1 MSLSREQL
9 QELSRDLDAR
19 QRELLE
25 DVRVALENSGNK
37 EYLELFGQTPVDAG
51 DASVSDMLA
60 DLNLTMID
68 RHVNELRAIE
78 AAQARIRDGSYGE
91 CVDGGE
97 DIPFPRLKAYPT
109 ALRCVQH
116 QEVFERTHSQQGMP
130 TL

>member
-1 MSLSREQL
+1 MSLSPEQL
-9 QELSRDLDAR
+9 KELSNDLDAR

-25 DVRVALENSGNK
+25 DVRVSLENSGNK
-37 EYLELFGQTPVDAG
+37 EYLELFGQTPTDAG

-68 RHVNELRAIE
+68 RHITELRAIE
-78 AAQARIRDGSYGE
+78 AAHGRIKDGTYGE
-91 CVDGGE
+91 CMEGGE
-97 DIPFPRLKAYPT
+97 DIPFARLKAYPT

-116 QEVFERTHSQQGMP
+116 QEVFERTHAQQGMP